1 MSITISKY
9 NILDLADFE
18 SLCNKDDYHYPQVS
32 LTPRVLLKYKIYRE
46 NCFVAYDETM
56 LVGYAYGGT
65 LCDTLYPQFMFV
77 KESYR
82 NRGVGKMLMERLEQE
97 SGCTVSMIFYHKSL
111 SNHYK
116 KQGCEIGTEL
126 ETAIKQ
132 IGGEPL

>member
-1 MSITISKY
+1 M
-9 NILDLADFE
+9 
-18 SLCNKDDYHYPQVS
+18 
-32 LTPRVLLKYKIYRE
+32 KYKIYRE

-82 NRGVGKMLMERLEQE
+82 NRGIGKMLMERLEQE

-116 KQGCEIGTEL
+116 KQGYEIGTEL